1 MAQNAA
7 VSGRAE
13 PRRPPSLLLVLLA
26 VSVAF
31 NLALG
36 AFVALRGLNIVNLSP
51 SSAAAST
58 TFNKDSYYA
67 VFLNNKEAFV
77 GHITDLNASSINM
90 SSLYYLTFD
99 PPTDAAGKPIP
110 NANPND
116 YKPALKK
123 LGQEVWG
130 PKDAVQINRQ
140 NMEYYTELRAD
151 SPIVKAI
158 IAFNTPKK

>member
-7 VSGRAE
+7 LSGRAE
-13 PRRPPSLLLVLLA
+13 PRRLPSLLLVLLA
-26 VSVAF
+26 ISVAL
-31 NLALG
+31 NLALL
-36 AFVALRGLNIVNLSP
+36 ALVGMRGLNFP
-51 SSAAAST
+51 GSSAASATS
-58 TFNKDSYYA
+58 FSKDSYYA

-77 GHITDLNASSINM
+77 GHITDLSGNTINM

-99 PPTDAAGKPIP
+99 PPKDDKGQPIP
-110 NANPND
+110 NASPND

-140 NMEYYTELRAD
+140 NMEYYTELRTD

>member
-1 MAQNAA
+1 MAETA
-7 VSGRAE
+7 VVTERAE
-13 PRRPPSLLLVLLA
+13 PRGQPSTLLMVLI
-26 VSVAF
+26 VSVAVNF
-31 NLALG
+31 GLGALALTRGVG
-36 AFVALRGLNIVNLSP
+36 ATPAATT
-51 SSAAAST
+51 SAAD
-58 TFNKDSYYA
+58 FNRSSYYA

-77 GHITDLNASSINM
+77 GHITDVSSDNISM
-90 SSLYYLTFD
+90 ADLFYLTFD
-99 PPTDAAGKPIP
+99 PPKDTAGNPIA

-130 PKDAVQINRQ
+130 PKDFVRINRQ

-158 IAFNTPKK
+158 ITFQTPKK